1 MLRMTPIES
10 KKVVISGGPGSG
22 KTTLINLLREKGY
35 DCADEF
41 SRSIIKEVEKVGEES
56 PFKSQPIPFSK
67 KIWQGRKQ
75 QYQNP
80 KFLSNSGPKPYV
92 FFDRGLHDVVA
103 YLDYIVAPYDSQK
116 FDLSD
121 FSYDLAILLPPWKKI
136 YKNDSERYENFEEA
150 EKLYFY
156 IKNTYLKNYIPLV
169 EIPFQSPERRVSTI
183 LKYLDDGK
191 HS

>member
-1 MLRMTPIES
+1 MIRITSIES

-35 DCADEF
+35 GCADEF
-41 SRSIIKEVEKVGEES
+41 SRSIIKEVEEMGEES
-56 PFKSQPIPFSK
+56 PFKSQPIAFSK
-67 KIWQGRKQ
+67 KVWQVRKQ
-75 QYQNP
+75 QYHNP
-80 KFLSNSGPKPYV
+80 KFLSSSGQKPFV

-103 YLDYIVAPYDSQK
+103 YLDYMEAPYDSQK
-116 FDLSD
+116 FDLSG
-121 FSYDLAILLPPWKKI
+121 FPYDLAILLPPWKKI
-136 YKNDSERYENFEEA
+136 YTKDSERHENFEEA

-156 IKNTYLKNYIPLV
+156 IKNTYLKNYIPMV

-183 LKYLDDGK
+183 LKFLDDGK